1 MDLSAIFSDDQI
13 AVIGCFIALTAC
25 GLVAAISFQFG
36 PAGKV
41 SDQGGASLKMDVVHQ
56 RNPESS
62 QKKAA

>member
-13 AVIGCFIALTAC
+13 AVIGCFAALSAC
-25 GLVAAISFQFG
+25 GLVAAVSFHFG

-41 SDQGGASLKMDVVHQ
+41 SQQGSESLKMDVVQQ
-56 RNPESS
+56 RNPESQ